1 MTCDCAWMH
10 YALCP
15 IGYWGGKK
23 KQKGL
28 GWLGKAK
35 TTSAFAGAMEVRKEC
50 GRSLSECNR

>member
-1 MTCDCAWMH
+1 MGW
-10 YALCP
+10 L
-15 IGYWGGKK
+15 GKAKTIK